1 MFPPSVPSPVTCS
14 PFAEQTKVGRNCPT
28 SHSAVSNTSHLKH
41 THLEQGPLGMGT
53 APRLPELQKHLDTF
67 RHRVGLLECLR
78 RARSWTLWS
87 WWVPSKPGYSL
98 ILWPFTCTA
107 GKLRIN
113 SSSPNSC
120 PDSQGRV
127 VSRTEHR
134 FWSRMQL
141 LYKFCSIAPWT
152 SNPRSRLA
160 QQVLELSCSW
170 PPVRGTF
177 SLTGKCNCK
186 LGLG

>member
-1 MFPPSVPSPVTCS
+1 MFPPSVPSPFTCS
-14 PFAEQTKVGRNCPT
+14 PLPEQTEVGKNCPT

-41 THLEQGPLGMGT
+41 THLEPASQGMVT
-53 APRLPELQKHLDTF
+53 APRLPELQVHLDKTF
-67 RHRVGLLECLR
+67 RHRVGLLESLC

-87 WWVPSKPGYSL
+87 WWVPSSPGYSA
-98 ILWPFTCTA
+98 ILWPFTRTA

-127 VSRTEHR
+127 VSRTEHH

-141 LYKFCSIAPWT
+141 LYKFCSIAPWI
-152 SNPRSRLA
+152 SNPRIRLA
-160 QQVLELSCSW
+160 QQVLELSRSW
-170 PPVRGTF
+170 P
-177 SLTGKCNCK
+177 
-186 LGLG
+186 